1 MKLYCMMSSRRIY
14 DIIHVQI
21 CRKLTVNSECLCK
34 LWPLD
39 DNDVS
44 VNVHHLQPVDHSG
57 RGCDNRGVCAYV
69 GAGNIWEIS
78 VPSSSILLWSKNSLK
93 KKYFKNPGKFQRK
106 SKWRI
111 CRFIHPW
118 VKKRSTIILRITNQ
132 ILPNSKAQ
140 TSYGQ
145 NCFLFLYVSCTFIQ
159 HQEII
164 CQNTAYFRNIYIYTA

>member
-1 MKLYCMMSSRRIY
+1 M
-14 DIIHVQI
+14 
-21 CRKLTVNSECLCK
+21 E
-34 LWPLD
+34 
-39 DNDVS
+39 DV
-44 VNVHHLQPVDHSG
+44 
-57 RGCDNRGVCAYV
+57 DNRGVCAYV

-106 SKWRI
+106 SKWRV

-164 CQNTAYFRNIYIYTA
+164 CQNTAYFRNIYIYIYIQLNLHNCLILSTSSAYKHALTVPYFPFVYS